1 MDTRQFEAIPVQQRN
16 TVKQQEDLYISL
28 PDLYIRKYVLSEKL
42 FALKKPYIPKV
53 NMHDHTNQEILRV
66 PKIWQQVMNDVQLK
80 ALDFQERKK
89 WKIAVNYQL
98 AQEAKATHQML
109 QKEREEIEQFGI
121 CISYSLCQMVQKAFN
136 QMGKNQSIGLDIEEQ
151 NQKPIQK
158 YLRTMKNENQ
168 ELDEQR
174 YQDAL
179 QKVKRYLST
188 NRDVYVSLES
198 LFPDMQ
204 QTYSESNTH
213 DIHSSDRRKIK
224 QTVEFDFKKKYENL
238 QEALQLFVNKDIPLK
253 ESFEKSVMSI
263 ESFPNTLEMIYKY
276 KAKPY
281 YQEPCLDPEYEELL
295 FRIGCTPEQ
304 VLNDG
309 EKLMKKMK
317 IFQNNQAVEQQL
329 PPQLE
334 LKDLFRYRFNY
345 IERDCHFIQQSGKFV
360 PLDAERFNSHA
371 QQITK
376 SNELVKQYF
385 IYYYQKFQ
393 GDFNQISQALSSNTV
408 TANLYL
414 YTPNFCAD
422 LYAWL
427 IFTKSI
433 PSNSKFILP
442 QQYQKKCESIKYI
455 KKPQQ
460 PQTQYTNILNDYE
473 SLIQKKLPTKIQHLK
488 PLPQHPIKQ
497 YTKSVFKELQQKI
510 KFDDPIQV
518 KTSGQA
524 DYSMVER
531 LSFSNLKDLVKSVNN
546 SKGHIEKRYK
556 NIYDIARQDCYPIEQ
571 IKKEI
576 RKNFKQQMA
585 SSRIFPV
592 QQNNYNKATIS
603 QFQQK
608 PPTIE
613 NFNSAQTILA
623 QQQVMTTQIQQP
635 LQQPQQQPLQQ
646 TSQQP
651 LQQAPQAAQP
661 PPAAQPY
668 TPSASSRPRK
678 TKLDTP
684 AQTPQ
689 QPPPPVVQQ
698 PTSAKKTNRKK
709 DDSVAQSTQAPT
721 PANVETQDP
730 PKQSKRT
737 KKQTKANDKNK
748 QQQPEDRKDDSV

>member
-1 MDTRQFEAIPVQQRN
+1 MENRQFEAIQVQSRN

-28 PDLYIRKYVLSEKL
+28 PDLYIRKYVLSEKIC
-42 FALKKPYIPKV
+42 ALKKPYIPKV

-66 PKIWQQVMNDVQLK
+66 PKVWQQVMNDVQLK

-136 QMGKNQSIGLDIEEQ
+136 QMDVEES

-158 YLRTMKNENQ
+158 YLKTMKSENQ
-168 ELDEQR
+168 DLDEQR

-188 NRDVYVSLES
+188 NRDIYVSLES

-263 ESFPNTLEMIYKY
+263 ESFPTSLEMIYKY
-276 KAKPY
+276 KVKLY

-295 FRIGCTPEQ
+295 YRIGCTPEQ

-309 EKLMKKMK
+309 EKMMKKMK
-317 IFQNNQAVEQQL
+317 IFSSNQVVEQQL
-329 PPQLE
+329 LPQLE
-334 LKDLFRYRFNY
+334 LKDLFRYKYNY
-345 IERDCHFIQQSGKFV
+345 IEKDCHFIQQNGKFI
-360 PLDAERFNSHA
+360 PLNTERFNSHA

-376 SNELVKQYF
+376 SNDLVRQYF

-393 GDFNQISQALSSNTV
+393 GDFNQVSQALSSNTV

-427 IFTKSI
+427 IFNKSI

-442 QQYQKKCESIKYI
+442 QQYQKKCESIKQMQ
-455 KKPQQ
+455 KPLQQ
-460 PQTQYTNILNDYE
+460 TPQYTNILNDYE
-473 SLIQKKLPTKIQHLK
+473 SLIQKKLPTKIQHLRS
-488 PLPQHPIKQ
+488 LPQNPFKQ
-497 YTKSVFKELQQKI
+497 YTKPVFKELLTKI

-531 LSFSNLKDLVKSVNN
+531 LSFSNLKELVKSANN

-576 RKNFKQQMA
+576 RKNYKQQQLANQRM
-585 SSRIFPV
+585 FPMTTMK
-592 QQNNYNKATIS
+592 YNQPPTSGMIS
-603 QFQQK
+603 QYQQK
-608 PPTIE
+608 STIE
-613 NFNSAQTILA
+613 NMS
-623 QQQVMTTQIQQP
+623 TTQAIQQPPPTQQAVQISIQQP
-635 LQQPQQQPLQQ
+635 LQTAQP
-646 TSQQP
+646 
-651 LQQAPQAAQP
+651 PQAAP
-661 PPAAQPY
+661 PPVAQSYNQPG
-668 TPSASSRPRK
+668 TSRPRK
-678 TKLDTP
+678 TKPEVP

-689 QPPPPVVQQ
+689 QAPPVAQQ
-698 PTSAKKTNRKK
+698 PASAKKTNRKK
-709 DDSVAQSTQAPT
+709 DDSVAQQASVTT
-721 PANVETQDP
+721 PANVETQEP
-730 PKQSKRT
+730 PKSKRT
-737 KKQTKANDKNK
+737 KKQTKANEKNK

>member
-1 MDTRQFEAIPVQQRN
+1 MDTRQFEAIPVQQRSI
-16 TVKQQEDLYISL
+16 VKQQEDLYISL

-42 FALKKPYIPKV
+42 CALKKPYIPKV

-136 QMGKNQSIGLDIEEQ
+136 QMDIEEP

-263 ESFPNTLEMIYKY
+263 ESFPTSLEMIYKY
-276 KAKPY
+276 KAKSY

-304 VLNDG
+304 VLNNG

-317 IFQNNQAVEQQL
+317 IFSNNQPAEQQL

-334 LKDLFRYRFNY
+334 LKDLFRYKFNY

-360 PLDAERFNSHA
+360 PLDAERFNSHV

-376 SNELVKQYF
+376 SNELVKQYY

-393 GDFNQISQALSSNTV
+393 GDFNQVSQALSSNTV

-422 LYAWL
+422 LYAWF

-473 SLIQKKLPTKIQHLK
+473 SLIQKKLPIKIQHLR
-488 PLPQHPIKQ
+488 PLPQNPFKQ
-497 YTKSVFKELQQKI
+497 YTKSGFKELQQKI
-510 KFDDPIQV
+510 KFDDLIQV

-531 LSFSNLKDLVKSVNN
+531 LSFSNLKELVKSVNN

-585 SSRIFPV
+585 GQRMFPV
-592 QQNNYNKATIS
+592 QQSNYNKATSTALPIN
-603 QFQQK
+603 QYQAK
-608 PPTIE
+608 PSTID
-613 NFNSAQTILA
+613 NLNSGQTIVLPA
-623 QQQVMTTQIQQP
+623 QLVPPPQQVTSTQIQP
-635 LQQPQQQPLQQ
+635 ALQQLPQG
-646 TSQQP
+646 
-651 LQQAPQAAQP
+651 AQP
-661 PPAAQPY
+661 PPAVQPY

-678 TKLDTP
+678 TKPEAP
-684 AQTPQ
+684 APTPQ
-689 QPPPPVVQQ
+689 QAPPVVQQ

-709 DDSVAQSTQAPT
+709 DDSVAQSVQAAT
-721 PANVETQDP
+721 PANVETQDQ

>member
-1 MDTRQFEAIPVQQRN
+1 MCFEKTIHSKSEYARSYKLRSIGESQFQ
-16 TVKQQEDLYISL
+16 
-28 PDLYIRKYVLSEKL
+28 
-42 FALKKPYIPKV
+42 
-53 NMHDHTNQEILRV
+53 ILRV
-66 PKIWQQVMNDVQLK
+66 PKVWQQVMNDVQLK

-136 QMGKNQSIGLDIEEQ
+136 QMGSYQIIGLDVEES

-158 YLRTMKNENQ
+158 YLKTMKGENQ
-168 ELDEQR
+168 DLDEQR

-188 NRDVYVSLES
+188 NRDIYVSLES

-263 ESFPNTLEMIYKY
+263 ESFPTSLEMIYKY
-276 KAKPY
+276 KVKLY

-295 FRIGCTPEQ
+295 YRIGCTPEQ

-309 EKLMKKMK
+309 EKMMKKMK
-317 IFQNNQAVEQQL
+317 IFSSNQVVEQQL
-329 PPQLE
+329 LPQLE
-334 LKDLFRYRFNY
+334 LKDLFRYKYNY
-345 IERDCHFIQQSGKFV
+345 IEKDCHFIQQNGKFI
-360 PLDAERFNSHA
+360 PLNAERFNLHS

-376 SNELVKQYF
+376 SNDLVKQYF

-393 GDFNQISQALSSNTV
+393 GDFNQVSQALSSNTV

-414 YTPNFCAD
+414 YTPNFSFHQTLN
-422 LYAWL
+422 LYCLNNIRRNANL
-427 IFTKSI
+427 LNTCRNLNNKHLNTIIYQMIMNHQFKRNYQPKYNIQES
-433 PSNSKFILP
+433 LP
-442 QQYQKKCESIKYI
+442 Q
-455 KKPQQ
+455 
-460 PQTQYTNILNDYE
+460 NAF
-473 SLIQKKLPTKIQHLK
+473 
-488 PLPQHPIKQ
+488 KQ
-497 YTKSVFKELQQKI
+497 YTKPVFKELLTKI
-510 KFDDPIQV
+510 KFDDPISV

-531 LSFSNLKDLVKSVNN
+531 LSFSNLKELVKSANN

-576 RKNFKQQMA
+576 RKNYKQQQLANQRM
-585 SSRIFPV
+585 FPMSTMK
-592 QQNNYNKATIS
+592 YNQPQTSGIPIS
-603 QFQQK
+603 QYQQK
-608 PPTIE
+608 PTTIE
-613 NFNSAQTILA
+613 NMS
-623 QQQVMTTQIQQP
+623 TTQNILLSSQQTSTQQTVPIQTQQP
-635 LQQPQQQPLQQ
+635 LQ
-646 TSQQP
+646 T
-651 LQQAPQAAQP
+651 AQP
-661 PPAAQPY
+661 PQAPPPPVAQPY
-668 TPSASSRPRK
+668 NSSGTSRPRK
-678 TKLDTP
+678 TKPEVP

-689 QPPPPVVQQ
+689 QAPPVVQQ
-698 PTSAKKTNRKK
+698 PASAKKTNRKK
-709 DDSVAQSTQAPT
+709 DDSVAQQASVTT
-721 PANVETQDP
+721 PANVETQEP

-737 KKQTKANDKNK
+737 KKQTKANEKNK

>member
-28 PDLYIRKYVLSEKL
+28 PDLYIKKYVISEKL
-42 FALKKPYIPKV
+42 CQLKKPYIPKV

-66 PKIWQQVMNDVQLK
+66 PKIWQQVMNDVHLK
-80 ALDFQERKK
+80 ALDFSERKK

-98 AQEAKATHQML
+98 AQEARATHQML

-136 QMGKNQSIGLDIEEQ
+136 QMDIEEP

-158 YLRTMKNENQ
+158 YLRTIKIENQ

-213 DIHSSDRRKIK
+213 DIHSNDKRKIK
-224 QTVEFDFKKKYENL
+224 QKVEFDFKKKYENL

-253 ESFEKSVMSI
+253 ESFEKSMMSI
-263 ESFPNTLEMIYKY
+263 ESFPTSLEMIFKY
-276 KAKPY
+276 KPTSY

-295 FRIGCTPEQ
+295 FKIGCTPEQ

-309 EKLMKKMK
+309 EKMMKKMK
-317 IFQNNQAVEQQL
+317 IFSNNQVVEQQL

-334 LKDLFRYRFNY
+334 LKDLFRYKFNY
-345 IERDCHFIQQSGKFV
+345 IERDCHFIQQNGKFV

-376 SNELVKQYF
+376 SNDLVKQYF

-393 GDFNQISQALSSNTV
+393 GDFNQVSQALSSNTV

-427 IFTKSI
+427 IFNKSI
-433 PSNSKFILP
+433 QSNSKFILP

-460 PQTQYTNILNDYE
+460 QQNQYTNILNDYE
-473 SLIQKKLPTKIQHLK
+473 SLIQKKLPPKIQHLR
-488 PLPQHPIKQ
+488 PLPQNPFKQ
-497 YTKSVFKELQQKI
+497 YTKPIFKELLSKI
-510 KFDDPIQV
+510 KFDDPIQI

-531 LSFSNLKDLVKSVNN
+531 LSFSNLKELVKSANF

-571 IKKEI
+571 IKKEF
-576 RKNFKQQMA
+576 RKNYKQQQMA
-585 SSRIFPV
+585 GQRILG
-592 QQNNYNKATIS
+592 NKYNQTSNTGLPINI
-603 QFQQK
+603 FQQK
-608 PPTIE
+608 TSTIE
-613 NFNSAQTILA
+613 NLSSSQTIVLPP
-623 QQQVMTTQIQQP
+623 QQAPPQQLMTTQIQQ
-635 LQQPQQQPLQQ
+635 QQQQIPQIAQLPPVTQ
-646 TSQQP
+646 TYNQP
-651 LQQAPQAAQP
+651 
-661 PPAAQPY
+661 
-668 TPSASSRPRK
+668 ASSRPRK
-678 TKLDTP
+678 IKPEVTTQP
-684 AQTPQ
+684 PQ
-689 QPPPPVVQQ
+689 QTPPVVQQ
-698 PTSAKKTNRKK
+698 APPTVQQPPSAKKNSRKK
-709 DDSVAQSTQAPT
+709 DDSVAQPIQVTT
-721 PANVETQDP
+721 PANIEPQEP

>member
-1 MDTRQFEAIPVQQRN
+1 MDTRQFEAIPVQGRN

-42 FALKKPYIPKV
+42 CALKKPYIAKV
-53 NMHDHTNQEILRV
+53 NMHDQTNQEILRV

-109 QKEREEIEQFGI
+109 QQEREEIEQFGI

-136 QMGKNQSIGLDIEEQ
+136 QMDIEEP
-151 NQKPIQK
+151 NQKPISK
-158 YLRTMKNENQ
+158 YLRTMKIENQ

-198 LFPDMQ
+198 LFPEMQ

-213 DIHSSDRRKIK
+213 DIHSNDRRKIK

-253 ESFEKSVMSI
+253 ESFEKSMMSI
-263 ESFPNTLEMIYKY
+263 DSFPTSLDMVFKY
-276 KAKPY
+276 KAKPF

-295 FRIGCTPEQ
+295 YRIGCTPEQ

-309 EKLMKKMK
+309 EKMMKKMK
-317 IFQNNQAVEQQL
+317 IFSTNQPLEQQL
-329 PPQLE
+329 PSQLE
-334 LKDLFRYRFNY
+334 LKDLFRYKYNY
-345 IERDCHFIQQSGKFV
+345 IERDCHFIQQNGKFV
-360 PLDAERFNSHA
+360 PLDAERFNSHP

-385 IYYYQKFQ
+385 IYYYHKFQ

-427 IFTKSI
+427 VFNKSI

-442 QQYQKKCESIKYI
+442 QQYQKKCDSIKYV
-455 KKPQQ
+455 KKQHQQ
-460 PQTQYTNILNDYE
+460 SPQYTNIINDYE
-473 SLIQKKLPTKIQHLK
+473 TLIYKKLPIKTQHFR
-488 PLPQHPIKQ
+488 PLPQNPFKQ
-497 YTKSVFKELQQKI
+497 YTKPIFKELLSKI
-510 KFDDPIQV
+510 KFDEPIQI
-518 KTSGQA
+518 KSSGQA

-531 LSFSNLKDLVKSVNN
+531 LSFSNLKELVKSANN

-571 IKKEI
+571 IKKEL
-576 RKNFKQQMA
+576 RKNYKSQMPQ
-585 SSRIFPV
+585 RMFPM
-592 QQNNYNKATIS
+592 QNGKPYQPTNTGLQMNYQTKTS
-603 QFQQK
+603 
-608 PPTIE
+608 TIE
-613 NFNSAQTILA
+613 NLSSNQPILLPQQQA
-623 QQQVMTTQIQQP
+623 PPQQVMPTQIQQP
-635 LQQPQQQPLQQ
+635 LQSVQPPQVA
-646 TSQQP
+646 
-651 LQQAPQAAQP
+651 QAPPITQTNNQPAQN
-661 PPAAQPY
+661 
-668 TPSASSRPRK
+668 RPRK
-678 TKLDTP
+678 TKTE
-684 AQTPQ
+684 AAVQAPQ
-689 QPPPPVVQQ
+689 QALQTGQQ
-698 PTSAKKTNRKK
+698 TASAKKNNRKK
-709 DDSVAQSTQAPT
+709 DDSVVTQQQVTT
-721 PANVETQDP
+721 PANVEPQEP

-737 KKQTKANDKNK
+737 KKATKANEKNK
-748 QQQPEDRKDDSV
+748 QQPPEDRKDDSV

>member
-1 MDTRQFEAIPVQQRN
+1 MDTRQLEAVPVQSRN

-28 PDLYIRKYVLSEKL
+28 PDLYIRKYVLSEKIC
-42 FALKKPYIPKV
+42 ALKKPYIPKV
-53 NMHDHTNQEILRV
+53 NMHDQTNQEIRRV
-66 PKIWQQVMNDVQLK
+66 PKVWQQVMNDVQLK
-80 ALDFQERKK
+80 ALDFSERQK

-98 AQEAKATHQML
+98 AQEAKANHQML

-136 QMGKNQSIGLDIEEQ
+136 QMDIEEP

-158 YLRTMKNENQ
+158 YLRIMKSDNQ

-188 NRDVYVSLES
+188 NRDIYVSLES

-213 DIHSSDRRKIK
+213 DIHSNDRRKIK
-224 QTVEFDFKKKYENL
+224 QTYDFDFKKKYENL

-253 ESFEKSVMSI
+253 ESFEKSMMSI
-263 ESFPNTLEMIYKY
+263 ESFPTSLDMIFKY
-276 KAKPY
+276 KAKSY

-295 FRIGCTPEQ
+295 YTIGCTPEQ

-309 EKLMKKMK
+309 EKMMKKMK
-317 IFQNNQAVEQQL
+317 IFSSNQVVEQQL
-329 PPQLE
+329 LPQLE
-334 LKDLFRYRFNY
+334 LKDLFRYKYNY
-345 IERDCHFIQQSGKFV
+345 IEKDCHFIQQNGKFI
-360 PLDAERFNSHA
+360 PLNAERFNSHA
-371 QQITK
+371 QSITK

-385 IYYYQKFQ
+385 IYYFQKFQ
-393 GDFNQISQALSSNTV
+393 GDFNQVSQALSSNTV

-427 IFTKSI
+427 IFNKSI

-442 QQYQKKCESIKYI
+442 QQYQKKCETIKQI
-455 KKPQQ
+455 QKSQQ
-460 PQTQYTNILNDYE
+460 QQTQYTNILNDYE
-473 SLIQKKLPTKIQHLK
+473 QLIQKKLPTKIQHLRS
-488 PLPQHPIKQ
+488 LPQIPFKQ
-497 YTKSVFKELQQKI
+497 YNKSVFKELLTKI
-510 KFDDPIQV
+510 KFDDPIQI

-524 DYSMVER
+524 DYSMVEK
-531 LSFSNLKDLVKSVNN
+531 LSFSNLKELVKSVNN

-571 IKKEI
+571 IKKEF
-576 RKNFKQQMA
+576 RKNFKQQLQAGQRM
-585 SSRIFPV
+585 FP
-592 QQNNYNKATIS
+592 QTMKYNNQPPNSGLQINQYQS
-603 QFQQK
+603 K
-608 PPTIE
+608 PTTIE
-613 NFNSAQTILA
+613 GINS
-623 QQQVMTTQIQQP
+623 TQNIIM
-635 LQQPQQQPLQQ
+635 PQQQPPPQSAMPIQ
-646 TSQQP
+646 TQLP
-651 LQQAPQAAQP
+651 LQSALPPQVAQTP
-661 PPAAQPY
+661 PTAQQYIPPA
-668 TPSASSRPRK
+668 TSRPRK
-678 TKLDTP
+678 TKQEVP
-684 AQTPQ
+684 AQPPQ
-689 QPPPPVVQQ
+689 QAPPTVQQ
-698 PTSAKKTNRKK
+698 PASAKKNNRKK
-709 DDSVAQSTQAPT
+709 DDTVIQPASVTT
-721 PANVETQDP
+721 PANVEPQEP